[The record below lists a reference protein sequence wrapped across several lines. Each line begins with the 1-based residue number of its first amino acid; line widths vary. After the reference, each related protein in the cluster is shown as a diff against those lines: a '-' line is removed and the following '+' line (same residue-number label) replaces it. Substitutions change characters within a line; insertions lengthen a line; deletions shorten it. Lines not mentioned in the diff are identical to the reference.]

1 MLKTSLQGMFL
12 TAMAALVFTAAGCA
26 FCSTGPSLGILSVP
40 IPVSPYFQDKK
51 EDEALAERYSKMKI
65 LDPIPEGRPHVAED
79 APSDDQILR
88 KFREVHN
95 VRGNWPGL
103 YEVQQNDIIIVK
115 EKVQDVVDP
124 VRVLPLVGPVQ
135 IHHSHWVCKVYY
147 TEVIRN
153 GWPVPHTIK
162 NEEKM
167 EVLKIDLD
175 HAHRAGNVQS
185 GDGGATN

>member
-12 TAMAALVFTAAGCA
+12 TALAVLMFTASGCT
-26 FCSTGPSLGILSVP
+26 FCSSGVSLGLLSVP

-51 EDEALAERYSKMKI
+51 EDEALAERYSKMKV

-79 APSDDQILR
+79 APSDDQIMR
-88 KFREVHN
+88 KFHEIHN

-103 YEVQQNDIIIVK
+103 YEVQHNDIIIVK
-115 EKVQDVVDP
+115 EKVQDIVDP

-153 GWPVPHTIK
+153 GWPIPHTIK

-167 EVLKIDLD
+167 EVIKIDLD
-175 HAHRAGNVQS
+175 HAHRAGNVAPA
-185 GDGGATN
+185 DGG